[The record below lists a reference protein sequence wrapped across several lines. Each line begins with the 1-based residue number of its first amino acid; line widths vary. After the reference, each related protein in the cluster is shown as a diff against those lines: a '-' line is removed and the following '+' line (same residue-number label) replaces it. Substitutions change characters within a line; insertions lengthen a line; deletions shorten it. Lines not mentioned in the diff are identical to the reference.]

1 METVPE
7 TPDRNEPGR
16 CSVCGDV
23 VMFDS
28 CFMEFIDSKGK
39 QEPTEEIVDEA

>member
-23 VMFDS
+23 RMFDS

-39 QEPTEEIVDEA
+39 QKPTEEIIDEV